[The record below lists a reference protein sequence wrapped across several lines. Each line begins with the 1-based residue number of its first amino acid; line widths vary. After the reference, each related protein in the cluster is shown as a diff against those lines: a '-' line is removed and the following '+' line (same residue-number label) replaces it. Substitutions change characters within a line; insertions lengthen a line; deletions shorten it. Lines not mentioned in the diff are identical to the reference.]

1 MSYQKTAWQNGDVIT
16 AEKLNNIEEGIKN
29 SGSLIL
35 NIIPGEKEDSII
47 DSPIKDILDAFNAGT
62 PIYVI
67 EEIKQSDKHYRIDR
81 LQIQSVIYDKIDKH
95 DQAWGQEYSMYVGFE
110 LISTDGTE
118 THFICV
124 TDGTH
129 YIPEYPTD
137 NIIAYQQ
144 VQTK

>member
-1 MSYQKTAWQNGDVIT
+1 MSYNKTTWQTGDVIT
-16 AEKLNNIEEGIKN
+16 AEKLNNIEEGIEN
-29 SGSLIL
+29 NRSLIL
-35 NIIPGEKEDSII
+35 NIIPGEKEDTII
-47 DSPIKDILDAFNAGT
+47 DCPIKNILDAFNAGT
-62 PIYVI
+62 PIYII
-67 EEIKQSDKHYRIDR
+67 EEIKQDSKHHRIDR
-81 LQIQSVIYDKIDKH
+81 LQIQSVFYDKIDKH
-95 DQAWGQEYSMYVGFE
+95 DQAWGQEYSMSVGLE

-118 THFICV
+118 THFNCV